1 MSAVAKKYTVFGVL
15 ILLVAGTVTS
25 IVGIR
30 LAGTVLFGYNA
41 ISFGFQ
47 LALIVAYAL
56 AWDKV
61 AKRSP
66 KSLPM
71 LYMSA
76 SGLRLL
82 LAAVLLIVYMF
93 ANRATGNLPL
103 FTIIFVAYYMVTL
116 IYDTV
121 FFVSVEK
128 KRLQ

>member
-1 MSAVAKKYTVFGVL
+1 MSAVAKKYMVFGVL
-15 ILLVAGTVTS
+15 ILLVVWIVSAV
-25 IVGIR
+25 VGIR
-30 LAGTVLFGYNA
+30 LTGTTLFGYNA
-41 ISFGFQ
+41 ISFGLQF
-47 LALIVAYAL
+47 ALVVAYGL

-61 AKRSP
+61 AKKSP
-66 KSLPM
+66 KSLPV

-82 LAAVLLIVYMF
+82 LAAALLLIYMF

-103 FTIIFVAYYMVTL
+103 FTAVFVAYYMVIL
-116 IYDTV
+116 IYDTI